1 MFGLIVFVAVV
12 VLLIAF
18 TGLPYCAVVAAALGK
33 LTG

>member
-18 TGLPYCAVVAAALGK
+18 TGLPYSQSWKQRWGN
-33 LTG
+33 